1 MDYFKILNLNR
12 EPFSNSPEP
21 DFFYQSAQHLGCL
34 QNLEIAIRLRRGLNV
49 VMGNVG
55 TGKTTLCRELLIRI
69 AQSEEDRDN
78 VEPHLV
84 LDPATTTPG
93 EFLTII
99 ANAFGIPESAQN
111 DEWQIKESIKDHLY
125 QKGVVE
131 QKTVVLLIDEGQKLP
146 DFALEILREFLNYET
161 NEFKLLQIVIF
172 AQNEFKESMVS
183 HKNLAD
189 RVNQFINLGPLSF
202 RETRQLIG
210 LRIAQS
216 SEEGSQ
222 ARLFTLPGMYAIY
235 KFSGGYP
242 RRIISLC
249 HQSMLAMII
258 QNRKRAGWSTVS
270 SCAERV
276 SVESADTRRRWPVVA
291 AFSLAVLFVVAGGAL
306 NWKSLMS
313 RGSAPAGEAVVA
325 ETVKA
330 PVPVVVAS
338 VPPVPKPAPPVAP
351 VFSAK
356 KPTILG
362 RIIVEKGETV
372 YGILYHVYGSYD
384 EEQLQAFVRA
394 NQRIKNINLVLR
406 GEVITFPA
414 IPARNN
420 PLPSGKSW
428 VAVTAKG
435 SLGEAYEMLGSYPDA
450 EAGEVRLFPY
460 WNKQEG
466 MVYAVLAKKG
476 FPDKHEANAFIKNL
490 PPEFS
495 SGARVVAGWPEGTEF
510 YAR

>member
-12 EPFSNSPEP
+12 EPFSNSPDP

-55 TGKTTLCRELLIRI
+55 TGKTTLCRELLIRF
-69 AQSEEDRDN
+69 AHSEEDRDS

-111 DEWQIKESIKDHLY
+111 DEFQIKEGIKDYLY
-125 QKGVVE
+125 QKGVVDK
-131 QKTVVLLIDEGQKLP
+131 KTVVLLIDEGQKLP

-161 NEFKLLQIVIF
+161 NECKLLQIVIF
-172 AQNEFKESMVS
+172 AQNEFRESMVS
-183 HKNLAD
+183 HQNLAD
-189 RVNQFINLGPLSF
+189 RVNQFITMGPLNF

-210 LRIAQS
+210 LRITQS
-216 SEEGSQ
+216 SEEGAQ

-249 HQSMLAMII
+249 HQSMLALII
-258 QNRKRAGWSTVS
+258 QNRRRAGWATVR

-276 SVESADTRRRWPVVA
+276 SVESRDSRGRWALIAGSSLVV
-291 AFSLAVLFVVAGGAL
+291 LLLVVAGGAL
-306 NWKSLMS
+306 NWQSIVS
-313 RGSAPAGEAVVA
+313 RGSAPAGEDVVA
-325 ETVKA
+325 EAQKA
-330 PVPVVVAS
+330 PVPVVS
-338 VPPVPKPAPPVAP
+338 SPVPPASQPTMP
-351 VFSAK
+351 VFSKK

-372 YGILYHVYGSYD
+372 YGILNHIYGAYD
-384 EEQLQAFVRA
+384 EQQLQVFVRA
-394 NQRIKNINLVLR
+394 NQHIKNINRVIR
-406 GEVITFPA
+406 GEVIAFPA
-414 IPARNN
+414 IPAKNN
-420 PLPSGKSW
+420 PLPPGKAW
-428 VAVTAKG
+428 VAMAMKG
-435 SLGEAYEMLGSYPDA
+435 SLGEAYETLGSYPDA
-450 EAGEVRLFPY
+450 VARDARLFPF
-460 WNKQEG
+460 WNQKEG
-466 MVYAVLAKKG
+466 MVYAILARSG
-476 FPDKHEANAFIKNL
+476 FSDNGAADAFIRRL
-490 PPEFS
+490 PS
-495 SGARVVAGWPEGTEF
+495 DMASGARVISHWPEGTEF